1 MKIKYSNTRLFSS
14 LLLGSLFSI
23 WGGLKFFEEA
33 AGYFNYFQLILGLM
47 MVGNFFFERH
57 YQYLQIVD
65 GLLTKN
71 SFRRKSIQLK
81 NVCQIQSYPGKIKL
95 FTSEEKNLSIN
106 TGLISDNSRHDLLVI
121 LGALEVEN
129 NPFIGYSRKTI

>member
-1 MKIKYSNTRLFSS
+1 LKIKYSNTRLFSS

-33 AGYFNYFQLILGLM
+33 ASYFNYFQMILGLM
-47 MVGNFFFERH
+47 MVGNFFFARH
-57 YQYLQIVD
+57 YQYLQIVN

-81 NVCQIQSYPGKIKL
+81 NVCQIQSFPGKIKL
-95 FTSEEKNLSIN
+95 FTSEEHLNIN
-106 TGLISDNSRHDLLVI
+106 TELIEDHSRNELLKV
-121 LGALEVEN
+121 LGSLEIEN
-129 NPFIGYSRKTI
+129 NPFIGYSPKTD